1 MNISV
6 WAPDIKSQ
14 VHLPRCVQTITSN
27 TRPEAMQLYLLSISA
42 KKNLSSF
49 DSFAPHN
56 ISPGTPKKPFWIIEV
71 DTLP

>member
-42 KKNLSSF
+42 KKNKNFLLLIPLLPITFHLGPQKNLS
-49 DSFAPHN
+49 
-56 ISPGTPKKPFWIIEV
+56 G
-71 DTLP
+71 